1 MCLSQVL
8 ALVRQERA
16 TTAAEFSVISWRNI
30 IVGYNTGE
38 LQAISA
44 VLMIF
49 YIFIFYYYEV
59 RSVSTGNRFYSVFD
73 SCKYWRTTINNSIHL
88 INSGRRK

>member
-1 MCLSQVL
+1 MYVLICLSQVL
-8 ALVRQERA
+8 VLVRQERA
-16 TTAAEFSVISWRNI
+16 TKAAECNVISWRNR
-30 IVGYNTGE
+30 IVVYNTGE

-59 RSVSTGNRFYSVFD
+59 RSVSIGNRFYSVFD
-73 SCKYWRTTINNSIHL
+73 SRTYWRTTINNSIH
-88 INSGRRK
+88 